1 LKKFTLSLL
10 ASLAA
15 LPIAAALSLAADA
28 GGSRV
33 DRDYRQ
39 TREIIDSILSEE
51 SRKGGNSSQEKD
63 AAPILPD
70 ESKEQPLPA
79 EKEKK
84 TAPPPPNGAAKDEGA
99 PKVSGEEEVLLK
111 TGIDFYNN
119 GLYDPALRNFQE
131 MVTRFPQGTLR
142 ESARF
147 WMGRIHMKAYRYD
160 EAIKEFAAVTPESG
174 DYPASLFL
182 VAESYQM
189 KGDRVASIENY
200 QRVYARFPDHE
211 LADRA
216 LLAMGKLY
224 LAGRN
229 GAQALDS
236 AVKLIRQYKDR
247 DTVDDAYY
255 LIGKVYEG
263 DPLFK
268 DIETARRVYRRFL
281 EKGETDRRFGA
292 SPLRRRVEDD
302 LRRIE
307 RAYFRMER

>member
-1 LKKFTLSLL
+1 MKKAAVSLL
-10 ASLAA
+10 VSLAA
-15 LPIAAALSLAADA
+15 IPVIAALSFAGEAA
-28 GGSRV
+28 GSRV

-39 TREIIDSILSEE
+39 TREIIDSILTED
-51 SRKGGNSSQEKD
+51 SRGTGDPSREKD
-63 AAPILPD
+63 ATPVLPD
-70 ESKEQPLPA
+70 ESKEQPLPV
-79 EKEKK
+79 EGEQKP
-84 TAPPPPNGAAKDEGA
+84 APPSPDGASKEGP

-131 MVTRFPQGTLR
+131 MVTRFPQGAFR

-160 EAIKEFAAVTPESG
+160 DAIREFSAVTPESG
-174 DYPASLFL
+174 DYPASLYH

-236 AVKLIRQYKDR
+236 AVKLIRNYKDR

-281 EKGETDRRFGA
+281 EKGKADRRFGA
-292 SPLRRRVEDD
+292 SPLKKRVEDD

-307 RAYFRMER
+307 KVYFKMER

>member
-1 LKKFTLSLL
+1 MKKNTVSLLLSLVIL
-10 ASLAA
+10 TVPAA
-15 LPIAAALSLAADA
+15 VSFAGEGTGTRIA
-28 GGSRV
+28 G
-33 DRDYRQ
+33 DYRQ
-39 TREIIDSILSEE
+39 TREIINSILSED
-51 SRKGGNSSQEKD
+51 SRGTGDS
-63 AAPILPD
+63 
-70 ESKEQPLPA
+70 SKEKEATEISPEKAKDQSPPVEGEKKSPLPA
-79 EKEKK
+79 PDGASKE
-84 TAPPPPNGAAKDEGA
+84 EGT

-131 MVTRFPQGTLR
+131 MVTRFPQGTFR

-160 EAIKEFAAVTPESG
+160 DAIREFGAVTPESG
-174 DYPASLFL
+174 DYPASLYHI
-182 VAESYQM
+182 AESYQM
-189 KGDRVASIENY
+189 KGNRVASIENY

-229 GAQALDS
+229 GSQALDS
-236 AVKLIRQYKDR
+236 AVKLIRHYKDR
-247 DTVDDAYY
+247 DTIDDAYY

-281 EKGETDRRFGA
+281 EKGDTDRRFGA
-292 SPLRRRVEDD
+292 SPLRKRVEED

-307 RAYFRMER
+307 RVYFKMER